1 MLKISEQSK
10 EKYKNNV
17 VPGEIY
23 LVVDTVA
30 LYFSEHTF
38 FTDST
43 YFQEADLD
51 GLAKTYDSS
60 YWLTDSLSISES
72 LCSKDSI
79 DYSAVESNVLEVEL
93 ASESGNIKQLVGK
106 KVTCKQIVGG
116 ETVPLGVYTI
126 AETTLDGDYYTK
138 VKAYDGMKKFIDT
151 RIDSWWNNQVSFPI
165 SLRSLLIELCKYVG
179 IAYSLPDSWCN
190 SDLAII
196 QNIVLNED
204 ARASELLGMIQQV
217 SGAFFHTN
225 RDGILTIVKHDA
237 ELTSVPYQNLMDDL
251 SIGDFKTPSI
261 DNVQIRNS
269 NDDIGVSANGEK
281 NAYIVQEN
289 YLLGSFSEEEL
300 KSIAVNI
307 LESIKN
313 DGYRPFSAK
322 FKSLPYVELGDPIKV
337 TSYNGNSAA
346 FWITNRKLSGD
357 YLLTDEIDIK
367 GSIETINSV
376 KSNSKKVVIL
386 NRKIHEVV
394 NTIDELRSTIG
405 GISTKYNGVITAIDY
420 FYLYNSG
427 ETPKADDPRWTR
439 TPSAAL
445 PGQSVWEKK
454 VFHYIDKEPVTVITN
469 RTVNNLVGVIPY
481 YRLSTSKDSITDDA
495 TYFGTETFF
504 SDKDPYTYFYDAFPW
519 DEKIPD
525 NVPGYYRWIR
535 FKYLYSDGSYSWSE
549 PQCDKTFDDVYKEI
563 VDAKTEIKQTK
574 EQIELK
580 ADESKLKE
588 YQNSLTKQIE
598 QEVTDRKAAITES
611 SNQIMNEVSRVTS
624 SKAQSFKI
632 YRVSVREGEVPTKSL
647 TDYGWTTE
655 NVAWKNGYHIWMM
668 TATVYSDD
676 DIIYS
681 EPTDISGANGAN
693 GQNGKD
699 GQDGQDGANGK
710 GIKSELIEWKLSES
724 QETWQS
730 KVYTIWSK
738 QQPSWVQDTYLWS
751 RRTITYDDS
760 STNVIYTCEVSFKEL
775 YDLNKETSS
784 NLKILDNTVSAQAK
798 TITTLTGS
806 FDEYK
811 KTTDASIKANSDG
824 IGSIELKVSSKVE
837 KKDLED
843 KLSAYATTSE
853 MNSAISQSAKEISL
867 TVSEKVGY
875 DEVIAAIN
883 LSSESA
889 TIKASKINF
898 DFGTERE
905 KITLKG
911 DTKGVLF
918 EGNGWFEVEATGGFY
933 IRNNINS
940 KSDIQNDIYTLLTTS
955 SNNLCLRNFSYDRK
969 YFANYIS
976 LSSKTDKSD
985 ELRICNYCYG
995 DNNVNDYNLISM
1007 GIKPED
1013 SNKHYVEIGNSVDR
1027 YYLNALKFST
1037 NDTSR
1042 EAFLFNSKLTD
1053 NKLIANQIYFK
1064 AESERVLMNLYQ
1076 TNLNSNTYSN
1086 YLTMYSYPGYNQLIL
1101 RNNDSS
1107 GNLAGQIEF
1116 RSDKSATSAS
1126 TLMIRGGNGKEDM
1139 WIGLSQDLIVLKYSN
1154 YTDRFELNSSESIVW
1169 HGANGIKVTNNNG
1182 IELYVGNAKRLY
1194 IDSSGKVSSFN
1205 GLNSG
1210 YTIVST
1216 AIGGG
1221 DGMHPIAFGWSGSSL
1236 SCFVDNTNVWSTSDE
1251 RLKKDII
1258 NLEDD
1263 YISAI
1268 GEVDIKQFRFK
1279 VAPYNTNTLHFG
1291 VVAQDLRSSLVN
1303 HGLSLKDIAVTGTF
1317 RNGDDATEYYSVDK
1331 EEFLMA
1337 RMAYNERRI
1346 KQLEERIK
1354 ELS

>member
-38 FTDST
+38 FSDST
-43 YFQEADLD
+43 YFQESDLD

-151 RIDSWWNNQVSFPI
+151 RINSWWNNQVSFPI

-225 RDGILTIVKHDA
+225 RNGILTIVKHDA
-237 ELTSVPYQNLMDDL
+237 ELTSVPYQSLMDDL

-261 DNVQIRNS
+261 KNVQIRNS
-269 NDDIGVSANGEK
+269 DDDIGVSANEEN

-307 LESIKN
+307 LNSIKN

-337 TSYNGNSAA
+337 TSFNGNSAA

-427 ETPKADDPRWTR
+427 ETPKADDPGWTN
-439 TPSAAL
+439 TPGAAL

-454 VFHYIDKEPVTVITN
+454 VFHYIDKDPVTVITN

-481 YRLSTSKDSITDDA
+481 YRLSTSKDSISDDA

-574 EQIELK
+574 EQITLK

-681 EPTDISGANGAN
+681 EPTDISGANG
-693 GQNGKD
+693 QNGKD

-784 NLKILDNTVSAQAK
+784 NLQILDNTVSAQAK
-798 TITTLTGS
+798 TITTLTGN

-811 KTTDASIKANSDG
+811 KTTDASIKANSEG

-837 KKDLED
+837 KKDFDD
-843 KLSAYATTSE
+843 KLASYSTTSE
-853 MNSAISQSAKEISL
+853 MDSAISQSADAINLSISKKVNKDEI
-867 TVSEKVGY
+867 
-875 DEVIAAIN
+875 IAAIN

-911 DTKGVLF
+911 NTRGVLF
-918 EGNGWFEVEATGGFY
+918 EGEGWFEVTATGGFY
-933 IRNNINS
+933 IGNTFESR
-940 KSDIQNDIYTLLTTS
+940 SDIQNDIYTYQASDETSLTLRNMSFDRNTFGNFINLGANSDKTHKIQLTNFLYGGSKHNELIMESSKNNSSLKMTLGNIDNNTDSFFNGLFFDTKIDS
-955 SNNLCLRNFSYDRK
+955 SN
-969 YFANYIS
+969 YIDLFTARIKKQTS
-976 LSSKTDKSD
+976 KGSQIYLESNSS
-985 ELRICNYCYG
+985 
-995 DNNVNDYNLISM
+995 
-1007 GIKPED
+1007 
-1013 SNKHYVEIGNSVDR
+1013 SNKI
-1027 YYLNALKFST
+1027 
-1037 NDTSR
+1037 
-1042 EAFLFNSKLTD
+1042 
-1053 NKLIANQIYFK
+1053 
-1064 AESERVLMNLYQ
+1064 
-1076 TNLNSNTYSN
+1076 
-1086 YLTMYSYPGYNQLIL
+1086 IL
-1101 RNNDSS
+1101 RNRDID
-1107 GNLAGQIEF
+1107 GNLAGQIQF
-1116 RSDKSATSAS
+1116 VSNGNNNIA
-1126 TLMIRGGNGKEDM
+1126 IFGGNGSGDM
-1139 WIGLSQDLIVLKYSN
+1139 QMNFQQDCWRIVYGQ
-1154 YTDRFELNSSESIVW
+1154 YTDRFELNSSQSIVW
-1169 HGANGIKVTNNNG
+1169 HGANGIKVTNNDG
-1182 IELYVGNAKRLY
+1182 VGLYVGNAKRLY

-1205 GLNSG
+1205 GLNTG

-1216 AIGGG
+1216 ATGGG
-1221 DGMHPIAFGWSGSSL
+1221 DGMHPIAFGWSGHSL
-1236 SCFVDNTNVWSTSDE
+1236 ACFVDNTNVWETSDE
-1251 RLKKDII
+1251 RLKKDIVS
-1258 NLEDD
+1258 LSDD

-1279 VAPYNTNTLHFG
+1279 NAPYNTNTLHFG
-1291 VVAQDLRSSLVN
+1291 VIAQDLRNSLVN
-1303 HGLSLKDIAVTGTF
+1303 HGLSLKDIAVTGAF
-1317 RNGDDATEYYSVDK
+1317 RNGDDPTDYYSVDK

>member
-43 YFQEADLD
+43 YFQESDLD
-51 GLAKTYDSS
+51 GLTKTYDSS

-138 VKAYDGMKKFIDT
+138 VKAYDGMKKFLDT

-225 RDGILTIVKHDA
+225 RDGILTIVNHDA
-237 ELTSVPYQNLMDDL
+237 ELTSVPYQSLMDDL

-269 NDDIGVSANGEK
+269 NDDIGVSANEEK
-281 NAYIVQEN
+281 NTYIVQEN

-337 TSYNGNSAA
+337 TSYNGNSAV
-346 FWITNRKLSGD
+346 FWVTNRKLSGD

-427 ETPKADDPRWTR
+427 ETPKADDPGWTN
-439 TPSAAL
+439 TPGAAL

-454 VFHYIDKEPVTVITN
+454 VFHYIDKDPVTVITN
-469 RTVNNLVGVIPY
+469 RTVHNLVGVIPY
-481 YRLSTSKDSITDDA
+481 YRLSTSKDSISDA
-495 TYFGTETFF
+495 L
-504 SDKDPYTYFYDAFPW
+504 PW

-574 EQIELK
+574 EQITLK

-693 GQNGKD
+693 GQNGK
-699 GQDGQDGANGK
+699 

-738 QQPSWVQDTYLWS
+738 QQPSWIEDTYLWS
-751 RRTITYDDS
+751 RRTITYDDN

-784 NLKILDNTVSAQAK
+784 NLQILDNTVSAQAK
-798 TITTLTGS
+798 TITTLTGN

-824 IGSIELKVSSKVE
+824 IGLIELKVSDKVE

-843 KLSAYATTSE
+843 KLSDYATTSE

-867 TVSEKVGY
+867 TVSKKVGY

-940 KSDIQNDIYTLLTTS
+940 KSDIQNDIYTSLTTNTNS
-955 SNNLCLRNFSYDRK
+955 LCLRNFSYDRK
-969 YFANYIS
+969 YFSNFVSLNSNSNKSNTFRISNY
-976 LSSKTDKSD
+976 
-985 ELRICNYCYG
+985 RYG
-995 DNNVNDYNLISM
+995 ENNVNDYNLISM

-1013 SNKHYVEIGNSVDR
+1013 SNTHYIEIGNSVNS
-1027 YYLNALKFST
+1027 YFLNVLKFSA
-1037 NDTSR
+1037 NDTKR
-1042 EAFLFNSKLTD
+1042 EAYLFNSKLAD
-1053 NKLIANQIYFK
+1053 SKLIANQIYFK
-1064 AESERVLMNLYQ
+1064 AESEQVLMNLYQ
-1076 TNLNSNTYSN
+1076 MNLNSNTFSN
-1086 YLTMYSYPGYNQLIL
+1086 YLSMYSYSSYNQIIL
-1101 RNNDSS
+1101 RNNDSN
-1107 GNLAGQIEF
+1107 GKLAGQIEF
-1116 RSDKSATSAS
+1116 KSNQSATSAA
-1126 TLMIRGGNGKEDM
+1126 TLMIRGGNGSGDM
-1139 WIGLSQDLIVLKYSN
+1139 WLGLSQDKILLRYSN

-1169 HGANGIKVTNNNG
+1169 HGSNGIKVTNNNG
-1182 IELYVGNAKRLY
+1182 IGLYVGNAKRLY

-1258 NLEDD
+1258 SLEDD

-1279 VAPYNTNTLHFG
+1279 EAPYNTNTLHFG
-1291 VVAQDLRSSLVN
+1291 VIAQDLRSSLVN

-1317 RNGDDATEYYSVDK
+1317 R
-1331 EEFLMA
+1331 
-1337 RMAYNERRI
+1337 
-1346 KQLEERIK
+1346 
-1354 ELS
+1354 

>member
-126 AETTLDGDYYTK
+126 AETMLDGDYYTK
-138 VKAYDGMKKFIDT
+138 VKAYDGMKKFLDT

-190 SDLAII
+190 SDLTII
-196 QNIVLNED
+196 QNIALNED

-237 ELTSVPYQNLMDDL
+237 ELTSVPYQSLMDDL

-261 DNVQIRNS
+261 KNVQIRNS
-269 NDDIGVSANGEK
+269 DDDIGVSANEE
-281 NAYIVQEN
+281 NNVYIVQEN

-300 KSIAVNI
+300 KSIAANI
-307 LESIKN
+307 LESIKD

-337 TSYNGNSAA
+337 TSFNGNSAA

-357 YLLTDEIDIK
+357 YLLTDKIDIK

-376 KSNSKKVVIL
+376 KSNAKKVVIL

-405 GISTKYNGVITAIDY
+405 DISTKYNGLITAIDY
-420 FYLYNSG
+420 FYLYNNG
-427 ETPKADDPRWTR
+427 ETPKADDPGWTS
-439 TPSAAL
+439 TPGAAL

-454 VFHYIDKEPVTVITN
+454 VFHYIDKEPVSVITN

-481 YRLSTSKDSITDDA
+481 YRLSLSKDSISDDA

-504 SDKDPYTYFYDAFPW
+504 SDKDPYTYFYDAMSW

-574 EQIELK
+574 EQIALK
-580 ADESKLKE
+580 ADESKLKK
-588 YQNSLTKQIE
+588 YQNSLTEQIE

-611 SNQIMNEVSRVTS
+611 ANQIMNEVSRVTS
-624 SKAQSFKI
+624 SKAQSFKV
-632 YRVSVREGEVPTKSL
+632 YRVSVREGETPTKSL
-647 TDYGWTTE
+647 TDYAWTTE
-655 NVAWKNGYHIWMM
+655 NVAWKDGYHIWMM

-681 EPTDISGANGAN
+681 EPTDISGANG
-693 GQNGKD
+693 QNGKD
-699 GQDGQDGANGK
+699 GQDGADGK

-724 QETWQS
+724 SETWQS
-730 KVYTIWSK
+730 KVYTIWNK
-738 QQPSWVQDTYLWS
+738 QQPSWVEDTFLWS

-784 NLKILDNTVSAQAK
+784 NLQILDNTVSAQAK
-798 TITTLTGS
+798 TITTLTGN

-811 KTTDASIKANSDG
+811 KTTDASIKANSEG

-837 KKDLED
+837 KKDFDD
-843 KLSAYATTSE
+843 KLASYSTTSE
-853 MNSAISQSAKEISL
+853 MNSAISQSASEINL
-867 TVSEKVGY
+867 TVSKKVGY
-875 DEVIAAIN
+875 DDVIAAIN

-889 TIKASKINF
+889 TIKASKVNF
-898 DFGTERE
+898 DFGSEKE

-918 EGNGWFEVEATGGFY
+918 EGSGWFEVEATGGFY
-933 IRNNINS
+933 LRNNINS
-940 KSDIQNDIYTLLTTS
+940 KSDIQNDIYTSLTTNENS
-955 SNNLCLRNFSYDRK
+955 LCLRNFSYDRK
-969 YFANYIS
+969 YFANFVS
-976 LSSKTDKSD
+976 MSSKLDKSSTF
-985 ELRICNYCYG
+985 RISNYIYG
-995 DNNVNDYNLISM
+995 ENNVNDYNLINM

-1013 SNKHYVEIGNSVDR
+1013 SNRHYIEMGNSVNK
-1027 YYLNALKFST
+1027 YYLNALKFSA

-1042 EAFLFNSKLTD
+1042 ETFLFNSKLAD
-1053 NKLIANQIYFK
+1053 NKLIANQIYLK
-1064 AESERVLMNLYQ
+1064 SESSNSVLNIFQ
-1076 TNLNSNTYSN
+1076 NNLNTKTYSN
-1086 YLTMYSYPGYNQLIL
+1086 TMQMFTYSGYNRIIL
-1101 RNNDSS
+1101 RNNDTS

-1116 RSDKSATSAS
+1116 NSNQSKTSAA
-1126 TLMIRGGNGKEDM
+1126 TLMIRGGSGSGDM
-1139 WIGLSQDLIVLKYSN
+1139 WLGLSQDKILMQYSN

-1169 HGANGIKVTNNNG
+1169 HGSNGIKVTNNDG
-1182 IELYVGNAKRLY
+1182 VGLFVGNVKRLY
-1194 IDSSGKVSSFN
+1194 IDSSGKVTSIN
-1205 GLNSG
+1205 GLNTG

-1216 AIGGG
+1216 ATGGG
-1221 DGMHPIAFGWSGSSL
+1221 DGMHPIAFGWSGHSL
-1236 SCFVDNTNVWSTSDE
+1236 SCFVDNTNVWETSDE

-1258 NLEDD
+1258 SLNDD

-1279 VAPYNTNTLHFG
+1279 NAPYNTNTLHFG
-1291 VVAQDLRSSLVN
+1291 VIAQDLRNSLVN
-1303 HGLSLKDIAVTGTF
+1303 HGLSLKDIAVTGVF

-1337 RMAYNERRI
+1337 RMAYNEKRI